1 MQRRGSAQQEQLL
14 NLAFEGPQPLLQG
27 RNWASASS
35 SSIGQQPSGD
45 AGTEYTQ
52 QHVPEPV
59 PVDVFREGVRQ
70 QAALL
75 GMVLP
80 EDSRYL
86 WIAEESMLA
95 DLPAGWVTLC
105 DESSN
110 GRPYFWHAENQ
121 ESSWEH
127 PRDEFYRQLF
137 TKRKADDVHSGI
149 AYTAP
154 AAEYNTYSTA
164 LPNTPPPLP
173 AAYEGGNLALSYV
186 QTELDAAKL
195 ELERKRE
202 RITALSAEC
211 QERTAVLQ
219 RTVAELEHKLE
230 VSEDAAAEAQRTARS
245 AAAERDKLDKA
256 YSRQKDR
263 GKELQSKLDS
273 AERRAHDLQAD
284 MEELRTACE
293 AQLADAA
300 RAAAAQARQLEAS
313 LTAAASDAAAGSDHS
328 LDSARAAWQ
337 EERQSLLAA
346 LDRAEVAAA
355 EALSAERAQL
365 QRAQQQALAKADFQV
380 AERVR
385 EGVEAV
391 RRELQTRDET
401 VVTLQLQVAE
411 VRAAAAAAAG
421 AAEQRQELLQAAV
434 AAGASPQLTA
444 AQERLVRLEGAL
456 ASSEERAAALL
467 LELADKSAVSKAAAA
482 AKREME
488 AAQFGMREANERFD
502 AELARLNDD
511 LAEAERIAEDRS
523 AGEYT
528 VLTLVLTFVLIL
540 LQAID
545 DVVLNAESSST
556 RCILKQTI
564 MHSVQL
570 NL

>member
-14 NLAFEGPQPLLQG
+14 NLAFEGPQQQLQG
-27 RNWASASS
+27 RNWASARSS
-35 SSIGQQPSGD
+35 SAGQQPSGD
-45 AGTEYTQ
+45 AGTEYMQ

-70 QAALL
+70 HAALL
-75 GMVLP
+75 GMQLP

-95 DLPAGWVTLC
+95 DLPEGWVTLC

-154 AAEYNTYSTA
+154 AAAEYSTYSTA
-164 LPNTPPPLP
+164 LPDTPPPLP
-173 AAYEGGNLALSYV
+173 AGYEGGDLALSYV

-202 RITALSAEC
+202 RIAALSTEC
-211 QERTAVLQ
+211 QERTAALQ

-300 RAAAAQARQLEAS
+300 RAAAAQARHLEAS
-313 LTAAASDAAAGSDHS
+313 LTAAATAAAAGSDHS
-328 LDSARAAWQ
+328 LDSARTAWQ

-346 LDRAEVAAA
+346 LDRAEAAAA
-355 EALSAERAQL
+355 EALSTERVQL
-365 QRAQQQALAKADFQV
+365 QRAQKQALAKADFQV

-401 VVTLQLQVAE
+401 VVTLQLQLTE
-411 VRAAAAAAAG
+411 VRTAAAAAAS
-421 AAEQRQELLQAAV
+421 AAEHRQELLQAAV
-434 AAGASPQLTA
+434 TAGASPALTA

-456 ASSEERAAALL
+456 ASSEARAAALL
-467 LELADKSAVSKAAAA
+467 VELADKSSVSKAAAA
-482 AKREME
+482 AKRDME
-488 AAQFGMREANERFD
+488 AAQCGMREANYRFD

-523 AGEYT
+523 AGMRS
-528 VLTLVLTFVLIL
+528 I
-540 LQAID
+540 
-545 DVVLNAESSST
+545 
-556 RCILKQTI
+556 
-564 MHSVQL
+564 
-570 NL
+570 